1 MVSRPRAAL
10 DREFASAQGN
20 WQPYR
25 HSVGSGNY
33 GLLRMML
40 GNGEIMC
47 NATQSEQY
55 PLKFIVFLH
64 KIYTHAD
71 SRCFL
76 SRSIVHKIQPS
87 PSFPWLERIIQ
98 RVGISMWNLP
108 TEHRA
113 HIVII
118 NAGSVHL
125 SSRLCC

>member
-55 PLKFIVFLH
+55 PLKFIVFLR

-71 SRCFL
+71 SRCFPLALDRAQDTTVSIL
-76 SRSIVHKIQPS
+76 SVARENHSKGWHFNVEPAYRAPS
-87 PSFPWLERIIQ
+87 THC
-98 RVGISMWNLP
+98 N
-108 TEHRA
+108 
-113 HIVII
+113 
-118 NAGSVHL
+118 N
-125 SSRLCC
+125 